1 MHLEEP
7 AGCRSLLGAV
17 FLCDKVHH
25 SKVFTDM
32 TYPTVINGFDFR
44 ELIFLSGTE
53 SATDTLKVATAFG
66 KEHKDVMRK
75 ARKVISS
82 CSSDF
87 AERNFTLCHEN
98 NELQN
103 GKPQPFYR
111 MTRNGWTM
119 LVFSFTGAA
128 AFAFKEAYIAAFDWM
143 ADMITQGKHN
153 FEAERNAVMLEYMKE
168 RDVASMSGRL
178 LNRWGRVK
186 KPALLAQ
193 IERIEQQGQIR
204 LPGFPDRI
212 TD

>member
-1 MHLEEP
+1 MQ
-7 AGCRSLLGAV
+7 
-17 FLCDKVHH
+17 
-25 SKVFTDM
+25 
-32 TYPTVINGFDFR
+32 YPTVINGFDFR

-53 SATDTLKVATAFG
+53 SATDTFKVAKAFR

-75 ARKVISS
+75 TRKVISS
-82 CSSDF
+82 CSPDF

-143 ADMITQGKHN
+143 ADMIAQGARN
-153 FEAERNAVMLEYMKE
+153 LESERNAVMLEFMKE
-168 RDVASMSGRL
+168 KDVASMSGRL
-178 LNRWGRVK
+178 LRRWGKEK
-186 KPALLAQ
+186 KPQLLS
-193 IERIEQQGQIR
+193 RIEQLDKQGQLA
-204 LPGFPDRI
+204 LPGFHGAL
-212 TD
+212 TEA